1 MVVVGQKGID
11 AQDWR
16 LAMAAV
22 GSEREQAFYLGNR
35 LRLYG
40 VCRGPSSQPVAI
52 GAYDGS
58 VIESQGSKRLDHD
71 AFFAARHR

>member
-1 MVVVGQKGID
+1 MLSCWGGTVSVGRGGYMVVVGQKGTD

-16 LAMAAV
+16 LAKAAV
-22 GSEREQAFYLGNR
+22 VSGREQAFYLGDR
-35 LRLYG
+35 LRLYE

-58 VIESQGSKRLDHD
+58 VE
-71 AFFAARHR
+71 

>member
-1 MVVVGQKGID
+1 MAVVGRKDID

-16 LAMAAV
+16 LAKAAV
-22 GSEREQAFYLGNR
+22 VSEREQAFYLGNR

-52 GAYDGS
+52 AAYDES
-58 VIESQGSKRLDHD
+58 VH
-71 AFFAARHR
+71 